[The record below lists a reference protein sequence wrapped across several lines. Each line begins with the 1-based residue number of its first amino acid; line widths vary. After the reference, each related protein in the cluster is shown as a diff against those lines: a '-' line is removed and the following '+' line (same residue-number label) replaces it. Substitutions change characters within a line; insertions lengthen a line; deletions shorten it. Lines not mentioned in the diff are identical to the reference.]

1 LTGSA
6 THSRVPFGDAEAAP
20 LTVPDR
26 PYLSASQPSGQ
37 LVRTLHWGSD
47 MPHGGTL
54 LKAAPA
60 MMNEATK
67 TKLLA
72 RLRRISGQLDGVARM
87 VEQDRYCVDVL
98 LQIASAHAALAQ
110 AGKLVLRA
118 HVDTC
123 VAEVFASGKPA
134 ERKQKIDELMQVF
147 GRYACLGASAND
159 DSTTGPA
166 VQRPRSENPNRAH
179 KNTNGNKP

>member
-1 LTGSA
+1 
-6 THSRVPFGDAEAAP
+6 
-20 LTVPDR
+20 
-26 PYLSASQPSGQ
+26 
-37 LVRTLHWGSD
+37 
-47 MPHGGTL
+47 
-54 LKAAPA
+54 

-72 RLRRISGQLDGVARM
+72 RLRRISGQIDGVARM

-98 LQIASAHAALAQ
+98 LQIASGHAALAQ

-134 ERKQKIDELMQVF
+134 ERKQKIDELMQVV
-147 GRYACLGASAND
+147 GRYACLGASATD
-159 DSTTGPA
+159 DSPTPSA
-166 VQRPRSENPNRAH
+166 VQRTRSEHPSRAH
-179 KNTNGNKP
+179 KTGKGNKP